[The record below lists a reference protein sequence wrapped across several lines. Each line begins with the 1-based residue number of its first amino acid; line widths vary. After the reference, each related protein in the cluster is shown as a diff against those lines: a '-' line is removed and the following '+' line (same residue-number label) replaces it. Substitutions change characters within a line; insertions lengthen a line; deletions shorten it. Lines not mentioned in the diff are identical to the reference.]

1 MALTLNNNASGK
13 RMNPRTLR
21 NFIGGSGLIGLISL
35 LAGAVLLLL
44 AGAAPIEGY
53 VNIIKGALGSTG
65 KICFVV
71 RTWVPLAICACGLMY
86 PFRAGLLN
94 IGVEGQMIW
103 GAVCCTAVLRW
114 GMPWGLPLLTVT
126 LALAAA
132 VAGGALWAMLAGVLK
147 IKGGVNEIFGGLGL
161 TFVAQGAVLWL
172 IFGPWKRPGVASMS
186 GTEMFPPDLWL
197 PTVLSSRISP
207 PAILLTV
214 MLFALTA
221 LLLTRTNLGLYFQA
235 VRSSQQAA
243 FVLGL
248 KPSGYF
254 LLALAISGGCAGL
267 AGAVQV
273 AGVYHCLIP
282 SISGNYGY
290 LALLVVMLVDHRI
303 VAAAVVAFLF
313 AGLNVGG
320 IQLPLMMHLDSS
332 LSGVLQGAL
341 VLTALA
347 VYGRRRKR
355 RGAEWTV

>member
-1 MALTLNNNASGK
+1 MI
-13 RMNPRTLR
+13 NPRTLR
-21 NFIGGSGLIGLISL
+21 HIISGPGLVGLVSL
-35 LAGAVLLLL
+35 LAGAVLLWV
-44 AGAAPIEGY
+44 AGASPIEGY

-65 KICFVV
+65 KFFFVV
-71 RTWVPLAICACGLMY
+71 RTWVPLAICACGLIY

-103 GAVCCTAVLRW
+103 GAVCCTVVLRW
-114 GMPWGLPLLTVT
+114 AIVWGSPALTVM
-126 LALAAA
+126 LAFAAA
-132 VAGGALWAMLAGVLK
+132 AAGGALWAMLAGILK

-161 TFVAQGAVLWL
+161 TFVAQGVVLWL
-172 IFGPWKRPGVASMS
+172 IFGPWKRPGVATMS
-186 GTEMFPPDLWL
+186 GTEIFSPDLWL
-197 PTVLSSRISP
+197 PTVLSGRISP
-207 PAILLTV
+207 AAILLTV
-214 MLFALTA
+214 MLFALTV

-235 VRSSQQAA
+235 VRSSQRAA

-248 KPSGYF
+248 NPSGYF

-267 AGAVQV
+267 AGAVLV

-290 LALLVVMLVDHRI
+290 LALLVVMLADHRI
-303 VAAAVVAFLF
+303 GAAAVVAFLF

-320 IQLPLMMHLDSS
+320 VQLPLVMHLDSS
-332 LSGVLQGAL
+332 LSGILQGAL

-355 RGAEWTV
+355 RGPEWTV